1 MAEGW
6 VIIHR
11 KIQDCI
17 LWESQDPFDYRSA
30 WIDLLLLANHED
42 KQIIFN
48 SKPLTI
54 KRGQRLTSMQYLA
67 QRWKWDRKKVRK
79 FLDLLQSENMLIRDS
94 DKKRTLLTIVNYGVY
109 QDVGTSKGQQ
119 KDIKRTSTGHQL
131 PINNNDNN
139 DNNDNKENIR
149 HRHGEYKNVLLTDGE
164 METLRKEIPDLDQLI
179 EELSSY
185 MASSGKSYKSHLAT
199 LRNWSRRRAKE
210 PKKDKEQK
218 AVNKFGAF
226 QNDNRNDLDALARRL
241 TAN

>member
-6 VIIHR
+6 ISIHR
-11 KIQDCI
+11 KIQQCEI
-17 LWESQDPFDYRSA
+17 WVSPQPFDYRSA
-30 WIDLLLLANHED
+30 WIDLLLLANHKD
-42 KQIIFN
+42 KQTVFDGSLITV
-48 SKPLTI
+48 K
-54 KRGQRLTSMQYLA
+54 KGQRITSIRQLADRWHWSRTKVSKYLDILEQA
-67 QRWKWDRKKVRK
+67 EMIEQNRDRKKTVI
-79 FLDLLQSENMLIRDS
+79 S
-94 DKKRTLLTIVNYGVY
+94 IVNYSVY
-109 QDVGTSKGQQ
+109 QDMQATEKPLKSHRSATEKPL
-119 KDIKRTSTGHQL
+119 KSL
-131 PINNNDNN
+131 NNNDNN

-199 LRNWSRRRAKE
+199 LRNWARRRTKE

-218 AVNKFGAF
+218 AVSKFGSF

>member
-6 VIIHR
+6 ISIHR
-11 KIQDCI
+11 KIQDCF
-17 LWESQDPFDYRSA
+17 LWNMKTPFDERSA

-42 KQIIFN
+42 KRILFDGKFITV
-48 SKPLTI
+48 S
-54 KRGQRLTSMQYLA
+54 RGQRVTSLHILADRWHWSVHKVKNYLH
-67 QRWKWDRKKVRK
+67 
-79 FLDLLQSENMLIRDS
+79 LLEMDGMLIRKS
-94 DKKRTLLTIVNYGVY
+94 DNRGTLLTIVNYDTY
-109 QDVGTSKGQQ
+109 QSEGHTKGTQ
-119 KDIKRTSTGHQL
+119 KAQSGHTTGTL
-131 PINNNDNN
+131 RAPNNNENN

-199 LRNWSRRRAKE
+199 IRNWARRRTKE

-218 AVNKFGAF
+218 AVSKFGSF